1 MISAALTIPPTSF
14 FILQNLFPTDHRQD
28 LMKMAS
34 LSAQQPEWKVSINDM
49 QATIF
54 ITVVENH
61 TIDVYTEINDTSGGT
76 GLIVRIS
83 PRI

>member
-1 MISAALTIPPTSF
+1 
-14 FILQNLFPTDHRQD
+14 
-28 LMKMAS
+28 
-34 LSAQQPEWKVSINDM
+34 M
-49 QATIF
+49 QATIY

-61 TIDVYTEINDTSGGT
+61 TIDCYTEIDDTIGGT